1 MTNFNTSSALVVVD
15 NLKVGA
21 VVTFET
27 PGRPS
32 NATPKDTE
40 TLLGDVAIWGSN
52 NDFPQEVIKDIRK
65 DPDLGPLL
73 SKAAALIYSGG
84 LTWGIPAKNDK
95 GEDYLK
101 PVPDASDRQIRKW
114 MRRSNITRYFI
125 EGATDL
131 VRFANAFPET
141 ILSVDGKEIVQLM
154 IQPAE
159 YCRWGKMNA
168 SGIVEKCFLSYN
180 WPDAKPADK
189 TTKEI
194 AVVDPYYN
202 AAGNLETLLQKKKNL
217 RNFIYPLSVP
227 TPGAIYYQLAD
238 WNGYRESGWYAFSQA
253 IPLYKKAIIDNQLN
267 IKYHVE
273 ISTEFWG
280 HKYKDWSGK
289 NEKEQQELMKLEIEI
304 FKKVMS
310 GAENAGNSL
319 ITAMLTKPEYNKE
332 YSMWKITAIE
342 NKFQKGE
349 FMEEMKEASIAKSAA
364 VGLHPALVGTVA
376 NSGMGGAGSNIREAY
391 NLANILNKPM
401 QDLLL
406 EPLYMIAEFNGW
418 PEDIEF
424 AIKNPFMTTLDAGK
438 ELTNTKPA

>member
-1 MTNFNTSSALVVVD
+1 MTEIKNNSALVVVD
-15 NLKVGA
+15 SLKIGA
-21 VVTFET
+21 IVTLDN
-27 PGRPS
+27 PARPS
-32 NATPKDTE
+32 NTTPKDSE
-40 TLLGDVAIWGSN
+40 TASGDIAIWGEN

-84 LTWGIPAKNDK
+84 LTWGLPAKNDK

-101 PVPDASDRQIRKW
+101 PLDEATDRAIRMW

-131 VRFANAFPET
+131 VRFANAFPE
-141 ILSVDGKEIVQLM
+141 IVLSLDGKKIVQLM

-159 YCRWGKMNA
+159 FCRWGKMN
-168 SGIVEKCFLSYN
+168 SKGIVEKCYLSYN
-180 WPDAKPADK
+180 WPDAKPGDGK
-189 TTKEI
+189 TKEI
-194 AVVDPYYN
+194 AVLDPYYN
-202 AAGNLETLLQKKKNL
+202 AAGNLTANLSTSKNI
-217 RNFIYPLSVP
+217 RNFIYPISVP

-238 WNGYRESGWYAFSQA
+238 WNGYRESGWFAFSQA

-267 IKYHVE
+267 VKYHVE

-280 HKYKDWSGK
+280 HKYKDWSVK
-289 NEKEQQELMKLEIEI
+289 TEAEQQKLMKLEIDNFKEI
-304 FKKVMS
+304 MT

-319 ITAMLTKPEYNKE
+319 ITTFLSSPQYNKE
-332 YSMWKITAIE
+332 YSLWKITAIE

-391 NLANILNKPM
+391 NLANILNKPL

-418 PEDIEF
+418 PEGIEF

-438 ELTNTKPA
+438 ELTNTKSV